1 MNRTHWRAMGLILAA
16 ALVGAACGDDS
27 TGPDPE
33 NAAPTADFSSSCA
46 DLSCTFTD
54 LSTDSDGDVTS
65 YAWQFGS
72 AGTST
77 QKNPSYTFAAAGAVN
92 VTLTVTD
99 NGGAEGTR
107 TRSVT
112 LVVPPAGA
120 PTADFSVAC
129 SSLNCTFE
137 DLSTDADGTVVAW
150 AWDFGDDETSTEQ
163 NPPVHHYDFSVR
175 TLVTANLT
183 VTDNDGHTST
193 KTTQFTVSPAA
204 ELQCESAPG
213 TGEFASCDLELLADA
228 TVSVT
233 IQSRSCDVHGNT
245 FQITDPIQETLFG
258 DGCYSPSV
266 GTAFDI
272 NGGAAFTAGT
282 KLKAQ
287 VISGVNNQVT
297 APALHVTGAYPTWT
311 LSFDDGVG
319 GSGEPDFDDLV
330 MTVTANPVE

>member
-1 MNRTHWRAMGLILAA
+1 MGLILAA

-33 NAAPTADFSSSCA
+33 NAAPTADFSSSCT

-54 LSTDSDGDVTS
+54 LSTDTDGEVVS

-72 AGTST
+72 EGTST
-77 QKNPSYTFAAAGAVN
+77 QQNPSHTFAAAGAVN

-99 NGGAEGTR
+99 DGGAEGTR

-120 PTADFSVAC
+120 PTADFSVTC
-129 SSLNCTFE
+129 SSLECTFE
-137 DLSTDADGTVVAW
+137 DLSTDSDGTVVSW
-150 AWDFGDDETSTEQ
+150 AWDLGDGETSNVQ
-163 NPPVHHYDFSVR
+163 NPPVHHYDVSVR
-175 TLVTANLT
+175 TLMTASLT

-193 KTTQFTVSPAA
+193 KTSEFTVSPAA
-204 ELQCESAPG
+204 ELLCESAPG

-228 TVSVT
+228 TVTVT

-245 FQITDPIQETLFG
+245 FQITDPIQETLFS
-258 DGCYSPSV
+258 DGCYSPAV

-272 NGGAAFTAGT
+272 NGGGAFTAGT

-330 MTVTANPVE
+330 ITVTANPVE